1 MSLVESSRSKL
12 ALVYGNLP
20 TVEEIDQF
28 RLLAGEYEIT
38 VVSSESVCG
47 YLTQTSYFQDLRCIS
62 LPDHD
67 ENPSYLPGLESVL
80 GEFDVVVVKERLGMY
95 AFQCVKAKWKSRFRL
110 VCWVDNLTSFPGED
124 IDQMRTIREEI
135 NNAADAFIVQSNN
148 ALNTLRIEGVEDSR
162 IVSFNPWVETR
173 VKRGAKARAKAVE
186 SLGLNDTDFVI
197 AHFGQIEWEEG
208 LIELVHGIDMLRDT
222 DSALADRTK
231 IVFCG
236 IGSFSTELR
245 DRLVHLGLDRQAVY
259 VAPSRE
265 AFDTVIAAADAMY
278 VANNP
283 SRDRIE
289 GEPYRIVTAMANKIP
304 LIASRTPLVE
314 EIVGKHRIDFCANSP
329 TSVSAALKK
338 CATATA
344 LRNNIITKNAATVKS
359 LMSTSKVTKEMSD
372 IFGQIA
378 KKTPTVDVNAL
389 DHQIIEVEALVRSKK
404 YLDAIDVIESI
415 FKIKEIPVHHHAN
428 LLRLIGDCFT
438 KLGDG
443 EAGKDAY
450 LKSLEFDQ
458 YSAKAN
464 IGLGT
469 IGLTNNRFDVAVLHF
484 QKAVGLAPEDEMA
497 NLGLGLAFQGL
508 GEKTEANRWV
518 VKSLEINGENQ
529 AALFT
534 LVQIAQATSSYQ
546 DAELALSRYVAMHP
560 NDTDMIFTL
569 AGIQYK
575 LGQFDVATSNTERI
589 LTIDPNNES
598 ALDLL
603 KEIEREQKTAETS
616 NG

>member
-1 MSLVESSRSKL
+1 MASTESSRSKL

-38 VVSSESVCG
+38 VVSSESICG

-62 LPDHD
+62 VPDHD
-67 ENPSYLPGLESVL
+67 DNPTYLPGLETVL

-95 AFQCVKAKWKSRFRL
+95 AFQTVKAKWKSRFRL
-110 VCWVDNLTSFPGED
+110 VCWVDNLTAYPGED
-124 IDQMRTIREEI
+124 IDQMRTVREEI
-135 NNAADAFIVQSNN
+135 NNAADAFIVQTDA
-148 ALNTLRIEGVEDSR
+148 ALNTLRLEGVEDSR
-162 IVSFNPWVETR
+162 IMSFNPWVETR
-173 VKRGAKARAKAVE
+173 IKRSAKVRAKAVE
-186 SLGLNDTDFVI
+186 ALGLSDTDFVI
-197 AHFGQIEWEEG
+197 CHFGQIEWEEG
-208 LIELVHGIDMLRDT
+208 LFELVHGIDMLRDI
-222 DSALADRTK
+222 DSSLADRVK

-259 VAPSRE
+259 VAPGRD
-265 AFDTVIAAADAMY
+265 AFDTVIAGADAMF
-278 VANNP
+278 VSNNP
-283 SRDRIE
+283 ARDRVE

-304 LIASRTPLVE
+304 VIASRTPLIDE
-314 EIVGKHRIDFCANSP
+314 LVGKHRIDFCVNSP
-329 TSVSAALKK
+329 ASVSTAIKK

-344 LRNNIITKNAATVKS
+344 LRNNIVAKNAATVKAK
-359 LMSTSKVTKEMSD
+359 MSTSKVTKEMSD
-372 IFGQIA
+372 LFSAIA

-389 DHQIIEVEALVRSKK
+389 DHQVIEVEALVRSKK
-404 YLDAIDVIESI
+404 YLDAIDVIETI
-415 FKIKEIPVHHHAN
+415 FKLKEIPIHHHAN

-443 EAGKDAY
+443 EAGKNAY
-450 LKSLEFDQ
+450 LKSLEYDQ

-469 IGLTNNRFDVAVLHF
+469 VGLTNNSFESSVLHF
-484 QKAVGLAPEDEMA
+484 QKAIGLSPEDEMA

-508 GEKTEANRWV
+508 TEYTEANKWV
-518 VKSLEINGENQ
+518 VKSLEINPDNQ

-534 LVQIAQATSSYQ
+534 LVQIAQERNDFS
-546 DAELALSRYVAMHP
+546 DAEVALSRYMVAHP
-560 NDTDMIFTL
+560 QDHHIVFTL
-569 AGIQYK
+569 AGIQHK
-575 LGQFDVATSNTERI
+575 LGKNEEALIKVNQI
-589 LTIDPNNES
+589 LDIDPHDEQAI
-598 ALDLL
+598 ALS
-603 KEIEREQKTAETS
+603 KELQRALKTAETS